1 MEGRREG
8 EREGRRGK
16 ENHGTSELRA
26 QFYRINYREGNLD
39 AWERLKGDP
48 TIEIKEFSRMFQSG
62 C

>member
-1 MEGRREG
+1 M
-8 EREGRRGK
+8 GRRGK

-26 QFYRINYREGNLD
+26 QFYPINYREGNLD